1 MVVRHSET
9 VYRLINTRSRHMRK
23 QYKKARYKRAAARKT
38 DRTYPKIKV
47 FRIKIK
53 ELRKA
58 ADECGR
64 SIAKALNKILEQ

>member
-1 MVVRHSET
+1 M
-9 VYRLINTRSRHMRK
+9 INDRRRNMRK

-38 DRTYPKIKV
+38 DRTYPRIKV

-58 ADECGR
+58 ADKYGQ